1 MPATTI
7 PGRIRDVLTV
17 FKKDQV
23 IDAAEQR
30 ALVELAKND
39 KGKLTTTGKKAL
51 VEIHNKETFTSAT
64 VKGRLTATLL
74 DAGVPA
80 SSLAVAR
87 SSDLSAFER
96 LSDKKK
102 VDAMFKTN
110 IEETTDVFGNP
121 DQNITHELRAGFGLV
136 DINPGRQLKGEA
148 GEKASTMIAD
158 IKKRQKETLAE
169 WAEYDRDAGRDRH
182 PNSLEKPALSAIVKN
197 GETYGYLLTYED
209 ENGSSREVYD
219 RSMNKIGD
227 VTDIW
232 SDA

>member
-7 PGRIRDVLTV
+7 PGRIRDVLSV
-17 FKKDQV
+17 FKQDQV

-30 ALVELAKND
+30 ALVELAKNG
-39 KGKLTTTGKKAL
+39 KGKLTASGKKEL
-51 VEIHNKETFTSAT
+51 VKIHNTEKFEDAS

-80 SSLAVAR
+80 ASLTVTR
-87 SSDLSAFER
+87 SPDLTAFER

-102 VDAMFKTN
+102 VDALFKTN
-110 IEETTDVFGNP
+110 VEDTTNP
-121 DQNITHELRAGFGLV
+121 WGDFDQNITHELRAGFGLV

-148 GEKASTMIAD
+148 GEKAATMIAD
-158 IKKRQKETLAE
+158 IKARQKETLKE

-182 PNSLEKPALSAIVKN
+182 PNSLEKPSLSAIVKN

-219 RSMNKIGD
+219 KSMKKIGD
-227 VTDIW
+227 VTDIYA
-232 SDA
+232 DA